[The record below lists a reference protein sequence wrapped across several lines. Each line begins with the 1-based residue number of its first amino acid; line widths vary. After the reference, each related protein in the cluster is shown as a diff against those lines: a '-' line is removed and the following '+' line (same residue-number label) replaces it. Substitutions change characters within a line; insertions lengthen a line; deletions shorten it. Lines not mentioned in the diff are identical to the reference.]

1 MQALRCC
8 KNVPIEMEICS
19 HCSIRQ
25 KSRLPKCRYAV
36 LLLSL
41 KKKKQESKQKP
52 IITYMHRKGL
62 GWIYTKELMVVA
74 SQQIET

>member
-1 MQALRCC
+1 MQVCC
-8 KNVPIEMEICS
+8 TLAFVK
-19 HCSIRQ
+19 
-25 KSRLPKCRYAV
+25 
-36 LLLSL
+36 